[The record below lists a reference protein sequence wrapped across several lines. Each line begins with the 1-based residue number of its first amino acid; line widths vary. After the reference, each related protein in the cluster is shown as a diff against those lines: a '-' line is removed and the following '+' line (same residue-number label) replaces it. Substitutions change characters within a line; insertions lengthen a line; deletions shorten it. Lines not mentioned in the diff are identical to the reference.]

1 MSQQYCLR
9 WNNHQH
15 NLLSVF
21 EDLLHHEAFVDVTL
35 ACDGL
40 QLKAHKMVLSACS
53 PYFQS
58 MLYGTPDR
66 HPIVFLRDV
75 RYHEMKALL
84 EFMYRGEVSVDQ
96 DNLTSLLKVA
106 EGLKIKGLADVNE
119 QKQQQQAQA
128 AMAGLLTLQQSP
140 AHPLFPGMMSPNK
153 RPASPPPPPSSNPNY
168 LGPKRKRGRPRR
180 LSGSEAVPLASGLV
194 DNTTND
200 ELHVQTEDMNTK
212 VKEEKGSMRDG
223 SGEVSPKD
231 TKTSDLMSEAD
242 SNDGLASVCGSN
254 IRQVPKKRLFMD
266 RNNSTCSDRLEHNGS
281 PESSGSSLQLPN
293 STTDCDQP
301 ENLSLKKRDQM
312 EVKDE
317 LLEKTTNSS
326 SVNAYTKPSI
336 DMKKFW
342 EERLAN
348 GLYGTNGLCST
359 NSVAETH
366 ATSTQALLTA
376 AAAVASADDQAYLA
390 SFQLQPETLFGSP
403 TKSPIRSNSSD
414 SSASSNSS
422 SGTGNSSSAISI
434 RSYCS
439 QEGNTYRCKVCNN
452 PYTHPSNF
460 HRHYV
465 TTHLNRKSYP
475 CTVCSKKFNRKDNMT
490 AHLRAVHGWG
500 NSNPAPPCSVNGVM
514 PSPGPVPSVGINPVA
529 MGSMIKPEPLM
540 KPEMQ
545 KIWEDQPMTSGA
557 TTSSVA
563 AVAAAA
569 AVVKQHAAAAAAA
582 VAAQISPRPTV
593 NVN

>member
-1 MSQQYCLR
+1 MCAPQCYLVLPPFLTSSAVFFALIIRYEMINFVIVEAKNITRVILLYNSMMVECILKCSLSFILSGSCLNCLSTAKSNPFSKTASDDLNSLYLTKIKKFIMSQQYCLR

-140 AHPLFPGMMSPNK
+140 AHPLFPGMMSPSNNSK
-153 RPASPPPPPSSNPNY
+153 RPASPNPPPNPNSSSQQQNPNY

-212 VKEEKGSMRDG
+212 VKEEK
-223 SGEVSPKD
+223 V
-231 TKTSDLMSEAD
+231 
-242 SNDGLASVCGSN
+242 N
-254 IRQVPKKRLFMD
+254 IIF
-266 RNNSTCSDRLEHNGS
+266 
-281 PESSGSSLQLPN
+281 
-293 STTDCDQP
+293 
-301 ENLSLKKRDQM
+301 
-312 EVKDE
+312 
-317 LLEKTTNSS
+317 
-326 SVNAYTKPSI
+326 
-336 DMKKFW
+336 
-342 EERLAN
+342 
-348 GLYGTNGLCST
+348 
-359 NSVAETH
+359 
-366 ATSTQALLTA
+366 
-376 AAAVASADDQAYLA
+376 
-390 SFQLQPETLFGSP
+390 
-403 TKSPIRSNSSD
+403 
-414 SSASSNSS
+414 
-422 SGTGNSSSAISI
+422 
-434 RSYCS
+434 
-439 QEGNTYRCKVCNN
+439 
-452 PYTHPSNF
+452 
-460 HRHYV
+460 
-465 TTHLNRKSYP
+465 P
-475 CTVCSKKFNRKDNMT
+475 CFVDK
-490 AHLRAVHGWG
+490 
-500 NSNPAPPCSVNGVM
+500 
-514 PSPGPVPSVGINPVA
+514 
-529 MGSMIKPEPLM
+529 
-540 KPEMQ
+540 
-545 KIWEDQPMTSGA
+545 
-557 TTSSVA
+557 
-563 AVAAAA
+563 
-569 AVVKQHAAAAAAA
+569 
-582 VAAQISPRPTV
+582 
-593 NVN
+593 

>member
-140 AHPLFPGMMSPNK
+140 AHPLFPGMMSPSNNSK
-153 RPASPPPPPSSNPNY
+153 RPASPNPPPNPNSSSQQQNPNY

-212 VKEEKGSMRDG
+212 VKEEK
-223 SGEVSPKD
+223 VN
-231 TKTSDLMSEAD
+231 TI
-242 SNDGLASVCGSN
+242 NV
-254 IRQVPKKRLFMD
+254 FFYYYYW
-266 RNNSTCSDRLEHNGS
+266 
-281 PESSGSSLQLPN
+281 
-293 STTDCDQP
+293 
-301 ENLSLKKRDQM
+301 LSLTRKCQKISS
-312 EVKDE
+312 KDSFINYKLFFCNYRVVCE
-317 LLEKTTNSS
+317 
-326 SVNAYTKPSI
+326 
-336 DMKKFW
+336 M
-342 EERLAN
+342 
-348 GLYGTNGLCST
+348 
-359 NSVAETH
+359 
-366 ATSTQALLTA
+366 
-376 AAAVASADDQAYLA
+376 AVAMCPQRTLK
-390 SFQLQPETLFGSP
+390 LQTLCL
-403 TKSPIRSNSSD
+403 KLI
-414 SSASSNSS
+414 
-422 SGTGNSSSAISI
+422 
-434 RSYCS
+434 
-439 QEGNTYRCKVCNN
+439 
-452 PYTHPSNF
+452 
-460 HRHYV
+460 
-465 TTHLNRKSYP
+465 
-475 CTVCSKKFNRKDNMT
+475 
-490 AHLRAVHGWG
+490 
-500 NSNPAPPCSVNGVM
+500 
-514 PSPGPVPSVGINPVA
+514 A
-529 MGSMIKPEPLM
+529 MMDLL
-540 KPEMQ
+540 Q
-545 KIWEDQPMTSGA
+545 
-557 TTSSVA
+557 V
-563 AVAAAA
+563 
-569 AVVKQHAAAAAAA
+569 
-582 VAAQISPRPTV
+582 
-593 NVN
+593 